1 MKTLLFHILTART
14 PSFLANFEGFLN
26 PQKGPV
32 RKNDFRE
39 DLLSKRSKS
48 SYFQINLFLTLYI
61 CYPLLHGNSALF
73 TKMEGFMR
81 QFELPPLETLPARVQ
96 FGTNAIPN
104 YCKIFHI
111 MVLLVALVAKRWG
124 HPDKIRYFRSFV
136 PNFLPESIKWI
147 SWVDIILILE

>member
-48 SYFQINLFLTLYI
+48 SYFQINLFLTLYVW
-61 CYPLLHGNSALF
+61 YPLVRGNSALF
-73 TKMEGFMR
+73 TKMEGLMR

-96 FGTNAIPN
+96 FGTNAIRN
-104 YCKIFHI
+104 YCTIAHI
-111 MVLLVALVAKRWG
+111 TVLLVALAAKRSG
-124 HPDKIRYFRSFV
+124 HPDKIRYVRSFV
-136 PNFLPESIKWI
+136 PNFLPESLK
-147 SWVDIILILE
+147 